1 MAPGLVLTVGRCA
14 GLAKFRSFVDN
25 ASVGKPL
32 QVMRHLARDHEIFT
46 RWEQSIEFRLFAD
59 AAGPTLTVPEQVAAK
74 VGDRIICGHLAP
86 GERIGEQELADE
98 FDISRG
104 PVREAIR
111 ILERE
116 GLVAVLP
123 RRGAVVT
130 SLSAAEL
137 RELFEIRAGLFDIV
151 VRKVVAA
158 RPPELLAVLRA
169 GALRLE
175 ALAED
180 PQGGDAY
187 AETTH
192 RLILISARFAGNERL
207 RRMIAALSLQSL
219 RYSKLGLASI
229 ERRRRSLRLWKQAS
243 KALERGDVEQM
254 LTLARQRTEESADEA
269 ARLLDTPRA

>member
-1 MAPGLVLTVGRCA
+1 MRTTE
-14 GLAKFRSFVDN
+14 SD
-25 ASVGKPL
+25 L
-32 QVMRHLARDHEIFT
+32 QTFA
-46 RWEQSIEFRLFAD
+46 RWEQAVEFRLFAD

-74 VGDRIICGHLAP
+74 VGDRIIGGQLAP
-86 GERIGEQELADE
+86 GARIGEQELADE
-98 FDISRG
+98 FAISRG

-130 SLSAAEL
+130 RLEANEL
-137 RELFEIRAGLFDIV
+137 RELFEIRAGLFEIV
-151 VRKVVAA
+151 VRKVVET
-158 RPPELLAVLRA
+158 RPPELLAVMRA
-169 GALRLE
+169 GVARLE

-180 PQGGDAY
+180 PAGGDAY

-192 RLILISARFAGNERL
+192 RLIQISARFAGNEKL

-229 ERRRRSLRLWKQAS
+229 ERRRRSVKLWKQAV

-254 LTLARQRTEESADEA
+254 MALARQRSEESAGEA
-269 ARLLDTPRA
+269 ARVLGTAAG